1 MAQEKAAREE
11 AAETAAGEERR
22 RREVEVMPC
31 ARWLHVFCVLFISA
45 NKTPI
50 CCLTEQLG
58 RLRAQQEQARDRV
71 AERQARDARRQQ
83 EEIERQVP
91 ERVVVVTAE
100 AVDLPSGLIA
110 AVS

>member
-1 MAQEKAAREE
+1 MPLLMVQEKAAREE
-11 AAETAAGEERR
+11 AAETAAAEERR

-31 ARWLHVFCVLFISA
+31 ASWLHVFCVLFISA
-45 NKTPI
+45 NEAPI

-91 ERVVVVTAE
+91 EPVVVALPK
-100 AVDLPSGLIA
+100 AIDLP
-110 AVS
+110 